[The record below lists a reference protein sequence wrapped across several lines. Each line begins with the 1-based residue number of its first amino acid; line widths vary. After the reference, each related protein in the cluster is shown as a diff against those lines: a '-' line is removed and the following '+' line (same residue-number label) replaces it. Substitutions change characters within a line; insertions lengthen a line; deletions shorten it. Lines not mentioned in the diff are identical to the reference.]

1 MNYLIDTHT
10 LLWFLWGSEKL
21 SYKAKQI
28 IENTDNKVFISIV
41 SIWEIAIKANIG
53 KLVLPKSFESLQSDL
68 KRFDI
73 EILPIYFSHTK
84 IYLTLELHHRDPF
97 DRILV
102 AQCIDEDLILV
113 SADEIF
119 DTYAIKQIW

>member
-1 MNYLIDTHT
+1 MWYLENNHRLPQKIKV
-10 LLWFLWGSEKL
+10 LL
-21 SYKAKQI
+21 
-28 IENTDNKVFISIV
+28 ENTDNQLFVSII
-41 SIWEIAIKANIG
+41 SIWEMAIKANIG
-53 KLVLPKSFESLQSDL
+53 KLTLLKSFENLEKDLQVL
-68 KRFDI
+68 HI
-73 EILPIYFSHTK
+73 QILPIHFSHTK

-119 DTYAIKQIW
+119 SKYAIKQIW